1 MSITNDMLN
10 AILFS
15 LENDFPNINKYIEN
29 VEQGFKT
36 PCFFINFLDYN
47 KENLN
52 ESDRFLREKETID
65 IQVVYFPKEEIDRRT
80 EKRQIA
86 NIIPGLT
93 RCVERIELYNKPI
106 RANSSKAVIVDDTAQ
121 VLVSFDFNSVVKFKK
136 NFMDNLEQIG
146 GNIFER

>member
-10 AILFS
+10 AILLS

-52 ESDRFLREKETID
+52 ESDRFLREKKLLIYKLF
-65 IQVVYFPKEEIDRRT
+65 IF
-80 EKRQIA
+80 
-86 NIIPGLT
+86 L
-93 RCVERIELYNKPI
+93 
-106 RANSSKAVIVDDTAQ
+106 
-121 VLVSFDFNSVVKFKK
+121 KK
-136 NFMDNLEQIG
+136 K
-146 GNIFER
+146 

>member
-1 MSITNDMLN
+1 MSITDDILN
-10 AILFS
+10 AILFG
-15 LENDFPNINKYIEN
+15 LENDFPNINKYIED

-36 PCFFINFLDYN
+36 PCFFVNFLEYN

-86 NIIPGLT
+86 NIIPSLT
-93 RCVERIELYNKPI
+93 RCVEYIELYDKKI

-146 GNIFER
+146 GNIIGR

>member
-1 MSITNDMLN
+1 M
-10 AILFS
+10 
-15 LENDFPNINKYIEN
+15 
-29 VEQGFKT
+29 
-36 PCFFINFLDYN
+36 FFINFLDYN

-86 NIIPGLT
+86 NIIPSLT
-93 RCVERIELYNKPI
+93 RCVEYIELYDKKI

-121 VLVSFDFNSVVKFKK
+121 VLVSFDFNTARRFRK
-136 NFMDNLEQIG
+136 NFMDRLEQIG
-146 GNIFER
+146 GNFIGR